1 MALTSDEVAPEACI
15 LTDVDAE
22 LIAKAVEGK
31 SDVLKSKRIPPS
43 LLSAEHIKD
52 YVLATGL
59 ISPFYIGGKKPRL
72 KKASYEGRVGSVAYT
87 FEDSA
92 IKIVPINDGKIRI
105 KANSIVFVECDLNFR
120 LPEYIA
126 LRFNLQIK
134 HVHRGL
140 LLGTGPIVDPAFW
153 GKLCIPLHNLTS
165 EDYYLGENEGL
176 IWIEFTKTTSKVSEA
191 EAVGVRP
198 STTDFWDI
206 KKFILKAVEG
216 NGDGKLVEIQSSINR
231 VVVNAGQQAAE
242 AKTTATA
249 AKEVAD
255 KASTTAATADTKVN
269 RIAFG
274 AAIGGFLAIVAI
286 AVGLVTLVVNQFSFY
301 DTQHLIYKEYV
312 TEASAKLEDVKKKNE
327 DLELRLK
334 TYDQNLENVSKL
346 NLTITKMQREI
357 ESIQEENSRLKEE
370 FSQSMERSPEL
381 KGR

>member
-1 MALTSDEVAPEACI
+1 MALASDEVAPEACI

-22 LIAKAVEGK
+22 QIAKAVQGK

-59 ISPFYIGGKKPRL
+59 ISPFYTGGKKPRL

-87 FEDSA
+87 FEGGA
-92 IKIVPINDGKIRI
+92 IKVVPIDDKKIKI

-176 IWIEFTKTTSKVSEA
+176 IWIEFTKTTSTVSEA
-191 EAVGVRP
+191 EAAGVPP
-198 STTDFWDI
+198 STTGFWDI

-231 VVVNAGQQAAE
+231 VVVNAELQSAE
-242 AKTTATA
+242 AKTTAAA
-249 AKEVAD
+249 AKVVAD
-255 KASTTAATADTKVN
+255 QAAVNSVNAGKTVN

-274 AAIGGFLAIVAI
+274 AAIGGFFAILAI

-301 DTQHLIYKEYV
+301 DAQHLIYKEYV
-312 TEASAKLEDVKKKNE
+312 ADAAAKLEDLKRKNY

-334 TYDQNLENVSKL
+334 TYDQSLENISKINL
-346 NLTITKMQREI
+346 NITKMQREI
-357 ESIQEENSRLKEE
+357 DVLHEENTRLKEE
-370 FSQSMERSPEL
+370 YIQSMERGPEL
-381 KGR
+381 NGR